1 MSLRGVFCQDRA
13 IGILQRGL
21 AADRAA
27 HAYLFAG
34 PEGVGKFKTA
44 REWARLLLCRH
55 PRVEPTPSGPFADSC
70 GSCESCALVDAGSHP
85 DYAHVY
91 KELLEYTR
99 EGKGKKPPIDLPID
113 VIREFLIEQ
122 VSNRP
127 TLSSRKVYVVSEAEK
142 LNANS
147 QNALLKVLEEPPAY
161 CTIIL
166 LCTRLEQLLPT
177 IKSRC
182 QVIRFGPIDEK
193 RITSQLV
200 ATGLGSREAAFFARL
215 AQGSLGL
222 ACQWARLQRD
232 GVGLFETKK
241 DLVAALADC
250 RLADV
255 PEIVDRAQ
263 EAGKK
268 IAAGWGNLDKSTS
281 KSDLG
286 RRAQRTLIQIFVSA
300 LYDVAIHHV
309 APDRPLINADQA
321 PQIAAL
327 AGRLG
332 PEQALEGVRDGYD
345 MLRWLDANVNDRLI
359 LERLL
364 FRLARSA
371 IMTVSS

>member
-1 MSLRGVFCQDRA
+1 MSLREIFCQDRA

-34 PEGVGKFKTA
+34 LDGVGKFKTA
-44 REWARLLLCRH
+44 REWARLLLCKH
-55 PRVEPTPSGPFADSC
+55 PRVEQTPAGPFADGC
-70 GSCESCALVDAGSHP
+70 GSCESCGLVDADSHP
-85 DYAHVY
+85 DYAHVH

-99 EGKGKKPPIDLPID
+99 EGKGKKTPIDLPID

-127 TLSSRKVYVVSEAEK
+127 SLSSRKVYIVSEAEK
-142 LNANS
+142 LNVNS

-182 QVIRFGPIDEK
+182 QIVRFGPVEEK
-193 RITSQLV
+193 RITAQLA
-200 ATGLGSREAAFFARL
+200 ATGLGTREATFFARL

-222 ACQWARLQRD
+222 ACQWARLQQD
-232 GVGLFETKK
+232 GVGLFEAKK
-241 DLVAALADC
+241 NLVAALAGYK
-250 RLADV
+250 LPEV
-255 PEIVDRAQ
+255 PKIVDQAQ
-263 EAGKK
+263 EVAKQ
-268 IAAGWGNLDKSTS
+268 IAAGWGSLDKATS

-286 RRAQRTLIQIFVSA
+286 RRAQRTLIQILISA

-309 APDRPLINADQA
+309 AAERPLINADQA
-321 PQIAAL
+321 SEIAAL
-327 AGRLG
+327 ARRLG
-332 PEQALEGVRDGYD
+332 PDQAIEGVRDGYE
-345 MLRWLDANVNDRLI
+345 MLRWLDDNVNDRLI

-371 IMTVSS
+371 IMAA

>member
-1 MSLRGVFCQDRA
+1 
-13 IGILQRGL
+13 L

-34 PEGVGKFKTA
+34 LDGVGKFKTA
-44 REWARLLLCRH
+44 REWARLLLCKH
-55 PRVEPTPSGPFADSC
+55 PRVEQTPAGPFADSC
-70 GSCESCALVDAGSHP
+70 GSCESCNLVDAGSHP
-85 DYAHVY
+85 DYAHVH
-91 KELLEYTR
+91 KELLEYTK
-99 EGKGKKPPIDLPID
+99 EGKGKKTPIDLPID

-127 TLSSRKVYVVSEAEK
+127 AFSSRKVYIVSEAEK

-182 QVIRFGPIDEK
+182 QIVRFGPVEEK
-193 RITSQLV
+193 RIIAQLT
-200 ATGLGSREAAFFARL
+200 ATGLGTREATFFARL

-222 ACQWARLQRD
+222 SCQWARLQQD

-241 DLVAALADC
+241 NLVAALADYK
-250 RLADV
+250 LAEV
-255 PEIVDRAQ
+255 PRIVDQAQ
-263 EAGKK
+263 EAAKQ
-268 IAAGWGNLDKSTS
+268 ITAGWGNIDKATS

-286 RRAQRTLIQIFVSA
+286 RRAQRTLIQILISA

-309 APDRPLINADQA
+309 AAERPLINADQA
-321 PQIAAL
+321 SEIAAL
-327 AGRLG
+327 ARRLG
-332 PEQALEGVRDGYD
+332 PDQAIEGVRDGYE
-345 MLRWLDANVNDRLI
+345 MLHWLDDNVNDRLI

-371 IMTVSS
+371 IMAVPS